1 MKRDRG
7 LSAASLHDTHHR
19 RRLNKLLEVMLAK
32 SVKEEE

>member
-7 LSAASLHDTHHR
+7 LSAASLHDTHR